1 MILLPLNFLCKLVLL
16 VNSASLFYLVSSRV
30 SGMPRINSLY
40 DPSVLVTKE
49 ILSGAE
55 KSHLHWLSLLWRKC
69 YVLLLQGI
77 QNLRRPQINKLTA
90 CVAGA
95 KRGGGGGGE
104 KSYPLPLSKPATPPL
119 FPFLPIPYPFRR
131 LLRTQAT
138 SSNFYHFTYTTQDC
152 NLAQIL
158 SDRHLKIS
166 NYTSS
171 QIAGRKSR
179 TQVQSRGRGKWFAW
193 NLR

>member
-1 MILLPLNFLCKLVLL
+1 MLKGNKSWVFITVTWSFYLNFLCKLVLL

-95 KRGGGGGGE
+95 KRGGGGGGGGE
-104 KSYPLPLSKPATPPL
+104 KLSPTPFEACYAPPFPLSPYPLPLSTPATYAGYKL
-119 FPFLPIPYPFRR
+119 KFLSFHLHNTR
-131 LLRTQAT
+131 L
-138 SSNFYHFTYTTQDC
+138 
-152 NLAQIL
+152 
-158 SDRHLKIS
+158 
-166 NYTSS
+166 
-171 QIAGRKSR
+171 
-179 TQVQSRGRGKWFAW
+179 
-193 NLR
+193 